1 MSYPKMK
8 ILQFRRYMYS
18 FLEQF
23 PMYQMYYMTIIKCG
37 CTRELYTLRSFISKQ
52 ENTYTLKNYM
62 FLHNYVSIDIFI
74 LETKV
79 LGEQFGQ
86 NDAQV

>member
-1 MSYPKMK
+1 
-8 ILQFRRYMYS
+8 
-18 FLEQF
+18 
-23 PMYQMYYMTIIKCG
+23 
-37 CTRELYTLRSFISKQ
+37 
-52 ENTYTLKNYM
+52 M

>member
-1 MSYPKMK
+1 MK
-8 ILQFRRYMYS
+8 ILQFRRYMY
-18 FLEQF
+18 FLG
-23 PMYQMYYMTIIKCG
+23 TIPHVPDVLHDNNKVWLYPWIVYVKVIKQNLK
-37 CTRELYTLRSFISKQ
+37 TRKCLHC
-52 ENTYTLKNYM
+52 NT